1 MIQVT
6 PRQSSKYPRQT
17 QQKGRLAILEAIDFA
32 VTAAAYAY
40 GEVIIGSAREDAA
53 LCAAR
58 DAYRVNLP
66 KLESRTATQAYI
78 STVALGMEMGFI
90 SVSEGR
96 QMIWTACLRLA
107 SDQHEVMED

>member
-1 MIQVT
+1 MAQVT
-6 PRQSSKYPRQT
+6 PRQSWPYPTHT
-17 QQKGRLAILEAIDFA
+17 QQEGKLAILEAIEFA

-40 GEVIIGSAREDAA
+40 GEVIIGSAKEDAA
-53 LCAAR
+53 LRAAR

-66 KLESRTATQAYI
+66 KLESRRAAQAYI

-90 SVSEGR
+90 SVGEGR

-107 SDQHEVMED
+107 SDQHEGIED